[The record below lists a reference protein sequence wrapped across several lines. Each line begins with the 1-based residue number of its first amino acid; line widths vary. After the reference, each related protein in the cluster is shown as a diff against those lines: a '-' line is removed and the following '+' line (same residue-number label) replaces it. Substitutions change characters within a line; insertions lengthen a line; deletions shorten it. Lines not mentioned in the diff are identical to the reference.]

1 MSPSDRDEALK
12 LAARS
17 FSAAGH
23 ELAGPL
29 QTALNAL
36 FLLEKRRALVPTEL
50 AGPLRTV
57 EQAVETLR
65 ARLDHLLRLPHGLH
79 VLRARTNGATVVAQ
93 ALLGVGEGCRR
104 VVQPKPAPA
113 DPLELDEEG
122 VIGALTELLKNAL
135 AAAPEGESVTL
146 EAVPNGGR
154 LSFTVSN
161 AGGAWPEP
169 PEAAMDP
176 FYTSQARTLGLG
188 LAIARAVAL
197 AHDGDLV
204 IRREGSTTRVTLTV
218 LGAAAP

>member
-1 MSPSDRDEALK
+1 VSPPDRDEALK
-12 LAARS
+12 LVAKS

-36 FLLEKRRALVPTEL
+36 FLLEKRRARLPEEL

-65 ARLDHLLRLPHGLH
+65 ARLDHLLRLPHGFH
-79 VLRARTNGATVVAQ
+79 AMRATTNGATMVAQ
-93 ALLGVGEGCRR
+93 ALLGVGEGSRR
-104 VVQPKPAPA
+104 VVQLRPAPA
-113 DPLELDEEG
+113 DPLELDEES
-122 VIGALTELLKNAL
+122 VTGALTELLANAL
-135 AAAPEGESVTL
+135 SAAPPGEPVTL
-146 EAVPNGGR
+146 ETGLDGGR

-161 AGGAWPEP
+161 TGGAWPEP
-169 PEAAMDP
+169 PEAAVDP
-176 FYTSQARTLGLG
+176 FFTSQARTLGLG

-197 AHDGDLV
+197 AHDGDLA
-204 IRREGSTTRVTLTV
+204 IQREGGTTRVTLTV